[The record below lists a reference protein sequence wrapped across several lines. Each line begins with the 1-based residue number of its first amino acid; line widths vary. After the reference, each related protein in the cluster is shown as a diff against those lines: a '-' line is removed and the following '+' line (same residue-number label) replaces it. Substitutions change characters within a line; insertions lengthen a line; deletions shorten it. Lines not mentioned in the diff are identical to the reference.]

1 MTAASDRL
9 VSPDALAHPMGAEAD
24 DPLRTTSVELSEVD
38 GVTVGLW
45 SAGPGVDDDVEA
57 DEVFVVLEGRGT
69 VTFEDGSVLALQPGA
84 VVRLRAGDRTTW
96 EITERL
102 RKLYVA

>member
-1 MTAASDRL
+1 VSAASDRL
-9 VSPDALAHPMGAEAD
+9 VTADALAQPVGAEAE
-24 DPLRTTSVELSEVD
+24 DPLRTTSVELSEVG

-45 SAGPGVDDDVEA
+45 SAGPGVDVDVET

-96 EITERL
+96 EIAERL

>member
-1 MTAASDRL
+1 VSAASERL
-9 VSPDALAHPMGAEAD
+9 VSRDALAHPAGAEAD
-24 DPLRTTSVELSEVD
+24 DPLHTTSVTLTEVG

-45 SAGPGVDDDVEA
+45 SAGPGVDVDVET

-69 VTFEDGSVLALQPGA
+69 VTFEDGSVLVLQPGA
-84 VVRLRAGDRTTW
+84 VVRLQAGDRTTW